1 MKELLVEGS
10 SKSMESQKEI
20 ISNRFN
26 DWMGDGEQV
35 DDILIMGIKF

>member
-1 MKELLVEGS
+1 MDIYISVFWGK
-10 SKSMESQKEI
+10 SQKEI